1 LLARLQKETTLSPTA
16 IAARAHLEISIG
28 ANTNLH
34 QWMQARVSVNP
45 TQSHLIMNEPFY
57 ELTPFPPMIQFD
69 ATATPMFDCFTSAP
83 DFSPFMA
90 VANRVPLDD
99 MNPSPKQIKDAQSRR
114 DAVVSARL
122 PLDAEDQC
130 PEDVFN
136 HMKGVMKGVRP

>member
-1 LLARLQKETTLSPTA
+1 
-16 IAARAHLEISIG
+16 
-28 ANTNLH
+28 
-34 QWMQARVSVNP
+34 
-45 TQSHLIMNEPFY
+45 
-57 ELTPFPPMIQFD
+57 MIQFD